1 MPRQLMWPISIKSFA
16 DAPSQPAHHR
26 ASANEILRRSCAIAA
41 ADRNLSLHSAVVWPA
56 GMLGWG
62 FGMVA
67 ELVFYL
73 LTASLFALGLW
84 SAVNLF

>member
-1 MPRQLMWPISIKSFA
+1 MIGLLL
-16 DAPSQPAHHR
+16 
-26 ASANEILRRSCAIAA
+26 NEIPRRSCAIAA
-41 ADRNLSLHSAVVWPA
+41 ADRNLSLPSAVVGRPVCWD
-56 GMLGWG
+56 GGS
-62 FGMVA
+62 GMVA